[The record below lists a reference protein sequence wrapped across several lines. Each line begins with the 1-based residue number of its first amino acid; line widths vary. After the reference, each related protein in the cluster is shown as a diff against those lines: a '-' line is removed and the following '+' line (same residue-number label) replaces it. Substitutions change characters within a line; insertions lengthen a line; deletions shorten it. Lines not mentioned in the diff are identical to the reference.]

1 MAAGRHMRMILIGAS
16 LLALAG
22 CVGESEVGSSITPGF
37 GNATATNIGIETGQ
51 LSYAVDLSRRFASEV
66 PNTVNFDFDSAVLD
80 DNARAVLRKQ
90 ADWIRQFPEV
100 RFRVF
105 GYTDLVGSEAY
116 NKGLGMRRARA
127 AVAYLISQGISR
139 ARLEAV
145 VSYGKTQ
152 PLIDVSTPERRNR
165 RTVTDVSG
173 FVQGSPLV
181 LDGKYADIIYR
192 NYVESAA
199 PSQSSASGGS
209 SSGGSSSGA
218 SSSAPPPALK

>member
-1 MAAGRHMRMILIGAS
+1 MAAGRQMRMILIGAS

-22 CVGESEVGSSITPGF
+22 CVGENEVGSTMGQGF
-37 GNATATNIGIETGQ
+37 GSATATNIGIETGQ

-66 PNTVNFDFDSAVLD
+66 PNTVNFDFDSSTLD
-80 DNARAVLRKQ
+80 DNARAVLRRQ

-116 NKGLGMRRARA
+116 NQGLGMRRARA
-127 AVAYLISQGISR
+127 AVAFLVSQGISR
-139 ARLEAV
+139 SRLEAV

-152 PLIDVSTPERRNR
+152 PLIQIPTPERRNR

-173 FVQGSPLV
+173 FVKGSPLV
-181 LDGKYADIIYR
+181 LDGKYADIVYR
-192 NYVESAA
+192 NYVA
-199 PSQSSASGGS
+199 SASGAK
-209 SSGGSSSGA
+209 SGGSPDSA
-218 SSSAPPPALK
+218 SAMASAPAAK

>member
-1 MAAGRHMRMILIGAS
+1 MRMILIGAG

-22 CVGESEVGSSITPGF
+22 CVGEGEVGSSMSQSGF
-37 GNATATNIGIETGQ
+37 GQATATNIGIETGQ

-66 PNTVNFDFDSAVLD
+66 PNTVNFEFDSATLD
-80 DNARAVLRKQ
+80 EGARVTLRKQ

-105 GYTDLVGSEAY
+105 GYTDEVGSEAY
-116 NKGLGMRRARA
+116 NKGLGMRRAQ
-127 AVAYLISQGISR
+127 AVVAFLSTQGISR

-152 PLIDVSTPERRNR
+152 PLIDVPTPERRNR
-165 RTVTDVSG
+165 RALTDVSG
-173 FVQGSPLV
+173 FVKGSPLV

-192 NYVESAA
+192 SYVESAA
-199 PSQSSASGGS
+199 PKKDSGGS
-209 SSGGSSSGA
+209 SGSSGSGGSGSSTGP
-218 SSSAPPPALK
+218 APIVK